1 MSNTFRQ
8 WFKQNSL
15 GLFVAITLSLPAYAD
30 NSKTA
35 IATAHPLATEAGFEV
50 LAKGGNAFDAAVA
63 VSAALAVVEPASS
76 GLGGGGLWLLHRAED
91 NFETMID
98 GREKAPLAAFSDMY
112 LDENNQVNTKLSI
125 EGALAAAIPGM
136 PAAMVHLATK
146 YGRLSLKESIAPAIR
161 YATEGFIIGE
171 RHLGLLKPRLALI
184 QKDPNAASIFLDN
197 GQLPVKGTLLKQPD
211 LAKTLQQIVNQG
223 KAGFYQGEVAKKLI
237 DGVRQMG
244 GIWTQQDLDN
254 YQIVERTPIY
264 SFYKGVK
271 VTSAALPSSGGIL
284 LAEILNILS
293 VYDLNALNSVQRTH
307 LIVEAMRRAH
317 RDRALY
323 LGDSDFVNPP
333 ITRLLSLDYAA
344 GLRTSIRMD
353 KALPSDALNGDETIQ
368 IKGAD
373 TSHFS
378 IIDNEGNRV
387 AATLSINFPFGAKI
401 VAKETGVVLNN
412 EMDDFVSHVGVANGY
427 GLVGGV
433 ANTIAPGKRMLSSMT
448 PTFLENA
455 DHIGVLGTPDGSRI
469 TSMILL
475 AILDFAEGRSPDS
488 WVKLARFHHQ
498 YRPDE
503 ILHEPNI
510 FSETEKKGLETL
522 GHKFKSRGHR
532 FGNMQAVEL
541 IKSTGEL
548 KAASDPRG
556 EGFSDVR

>member
-1 MSNTFRQ
+1 MLNTFSH
-8 WFKQNSL
+8 WLKKNSL
-15 GLFVAITLSLPAYAD
+15 FLLVAIIWITPSCANNL
-30 NSKTA
+30 KTA
-35 IATAHPLATEAGFEV
+35 IATAYPLATEAGFEI

-63 VSAALAVVEPASS
+63 ISAALAVVEPASS
-76 GLGGGGLWLLHRAED
+76 GLGGGGFWLLHRAED

-98 GREKAPLAAFSDMY
+98 GREKAPLAAFRDMY
-112 LDENNQVNTKLSI
+112 LDKNNQVNTKLSK

-146 YGRLSLKESIAPAIR
+146 YGRLSLKESMMPAIR
-161 YATEGFIIGE
+161 YANEGFMIGA
-171 RHLGLLKPRLALI
+171 RHLRLLKTGLKLI

-211 LAKTLQQIVNQG
+211 LAKTLQQIANHG
-223 KAGFYQGEVAKKLI
+223 KAGFYQGNIAKKLI
-237 DGVRQMG
+237 NGVREMG

-254 YQIVERTPIY
+254 YQVVERTPIY

-271 VTSAALPSSGGIL
+271 VTSTALPSSGGIL

-293 VYDLNALNSVQRTH
+293 AYDLNSLNSIQRTH

-333 ITRLLSLDYAA
+333 IARLLSLDYAA

-353 KALPSDALNGDETIQ
+353 KALPSDALNGNETMQ

-378 IIDNEGNRV
+378 IIDSEGNRV
-387 AATLSINFPFGAKI
+387 AATLSINFPFGAK
-401 VAKETGVVLNN
+401 VVVKDTGVVLNN
-412 EMDDFVSHVGVANGY
+412 EMDDFVSHVGEANGY

-433 ANTIAPGKRMLSSMT
+433 ANTIAPEKRMLSSMT

-469 TSMILL
+469 TLMILL

-498 YRPDE
+498 YQPDE
-503 ILHEPNI
+503 ILHEPGG
-510 FSETEKKGLETL
+510 FSETETKGLKLL
-522 GHKFKSRGHR
+522 GHKLKNRGYR
-532 FGNMQAVEL
+532 YGNMQAVEL
-541 IKSTGEL
+541 IKPTGEL

>member
-1 MSNTFRQ
+1 MSNTALQ

-15 GLFVAITLSLPAYAD
+15 GVFVALTLSSPAYAV
-30 NSKTA
+30 NLKTA

-171 RHLGLLKPRLALI
+171 RYLGLLKPRLALI
-184 QKDPNAASIFLDN
+184 QKDPNAATIFLDN

-353 KALPSDALNGDETIQ
+353 KALPSDALNGDEKIQ

-378 IIDNEGNRV
+378 IIDNEGNRI

-401 VAKETGVVLNN
+401 VVKETGVVLNN

-448 PTFLENA
+448 PTFLENS

>member
-1 MSNTFRQ
+1 MSNTFSH
-8 WFKQNSL
+8 WLKKNSL
-15 GLFVAITLSLPAYAD
+15 VLLVAITCGTPSYAN
-30 NSKTA
+30 NSKAA
-35 IATAHPLATEAGFEV
+35 IATAHPLATEAGFEI

-76 GLGGGGLWLLHRAED
+76 GLGGGGFWLLHRAED
-91 NFETMID
+91 KFETMID
-98 GREKAPLAAFSDMY
+98 GREKAPLAAYKDMY
-112 LDENNQVNTKLSI
+112 LDKSSLECALS
-125 EGALAAAIPGM
+125 AAIPGM
-136 PAAMVHLATK
+136 PAAMVHLAIN
-146 YGRLSLKESIAPAIR
+146 YGRLPLRESIAPAIR
-161 YATEGFIIGE
+161 YAAKGFIISN
-171 RHLGLLKPRLALI
+171 HYLDIL
-184 QKDPNAASIFLDN
+184 QKKLESIKKNPEAASIFLDH
-197 GQLPVKGTLLKQPD
+197 GQLPKEGSRLKQPD
-211 LAKTLQQIVNQG
+211 LAKTLQQIANHG
-223 KAGFYQGEVAKKLI
+223 KAGFYQGDVAKKLI
-237 DGVRQMG
+237 DGIRKIG
-244 GIWTQQDLDN
+244 GIWTQQDLDR
-254 YQIVERTPIY
+254 YQIVERMPIY
-264 SFYKGVK
+264 SYYKDTK

-293 VYDLNALNSVQRTH
+293 AYDLSALNRIQRTH

-333 ITRLLSLDYAA
+333 IARLLSLDYAA

-353 KALPSDALNGDETIQ
+353 KALPSDALNGNEFIK

-378 IIDNEGNRV
+378 IIDSKGNRV
-387 AATLSINFPFGAKI
+387 AATLSINYIFGAK
-401 VAKETGVVLNN
+401 VVVKDTGVILNN
-412 EMDDFVSHVGVANGY
+412 EMDDFVSQVGVANGY

-433 ANTIAPGKRMLSSMT
+433 ANMIAPEKRMLSSMT
-448 PTFLENA
+448 PTFLEND

-475 AILDFAEGRSPDS
+475 AIFDFSEGRSPDS

-503 ILHEPNI
+503 ILHEPGI
-510 FSETEKKGLETL
+510 FSEIERKGLEKL
-522 GHKFKSRGHR
+522 GHKLQNRGYR
-532 FGNMQAVEL
+532 YGNMQAVEL
-541 IKSTGEL
+541 IKNTGEL